1 MCGIL
6 GVLGNT
12 APFSESAF
20 KDALDTLA
28 HRGPDASATWFG
40 ESAMLGHRR
49 LAILDLSDAGI
60 QPMRDDASG
69 LIIVFNGEI
78 YNYLELRTALES
90 RGHRFKTETDTEVL
104 LKGYAEW
111 GPAVQERCNGMWA
124 FVIWDPGTRQAFFS
138 RDRFGVKPFYF
149 VDRGDQLLFASE
161 PKALH
166 RLDASLTEPDS
177 STLVELVV
185 NSRIHIGSRTAYRSI
200 KALPAAHSGSFD
212 VGSGSLTQS
221 RYWDYPEM
229 EPGARQTG
237 EYEEFAEIFADAVR
251 VRLRSDV
258 EVGLTLSGG
267 LDSSAVL
274 AASTALQ
281 PRPLKCFTSVYPGET
296 GGELNWAEA
305 AAQCAGATLTPVGSD
320 LETWWDTLQDVV
332 HHMDAPGFSPA
343 VLPLW
348 SIMAE
353 ARASNVPVL
362 LEGQGADEF
371 LAGYH
376 WHSAV
381 NALAHLRKLQLGDF
395 AGDLW
400 QIRKI
405 YGLKWGAAWM
415 ARTAFSDVYTKWIRD
430 RRFNLFHAHAVDDWR
445 DGSFEDG
452 VTNMDASHDPLRQR
466 LIRDHAIDLL
476 PSLLHYGDAI
486 SMAHGIES
494 RLPFMDYRLVEWVF
508 RNPVELIKDGRTK
521 EPVRAYLM
529 AENFDVIAARPDK
542 VGYNTPINTWYSRYC
557 NHLIRDLIANKSE
570 PIWDYMVH
578 EQVAKLADRLEHRNS
593 QQFYKILTAN
603 FWLRQLK
610 TRSSGGQGQV
620 SGRRDFAAA

>member
-12 APFSESAF
+12 ARVSEAVF

-28 HRGPDASATWFG
+28 HRGPDASATWFS
-40 ESAMLGHRR
+40 EAAMLGHRR
-49 LAILDLSDAGI
+49 LAILDLSDAGV
-60 QPMRDDASG
+60 QPMRDEASG

-78 YNYLELRTALES
+78 YNYLELRSALVS
-90 RGHRFKTETDTEVL
+90 RGHAFKTETDTEVL

-111 GPAVQERCNGMWA
+111 GPGVQERCNGMWA
-124 FVIWDPGTRQAFFS
+124 FVIWDPKTGRAFFS

-149 VDRGDQLLFASE
+149 VDRGDHVLFASE

-166 RLDASLTEPDS
+166 RLDASLTEPDPG
-177 STLVELVV
+177 TLVELVV

-200 KALPAAHSGSFD
+200 KALPAAHSARYDTS
-212 VGSGSLTQS
+212 SGSLTQS
-221 RYWDYPEM
+221 RYWDYPKT
-229 EPGARQTG
+229 EPGTEQTV
-237 EYEEFAEIFADAVR
+237 EYEEFAEIFSDAVR
-251 VRLRSDV
+251 IRLRSDV

-281 PRPLKCFTSVYPGET
+281 PRPLKCFTSVYPGEK
-296 GGELNWAEA
+296 GGELNWAQA
-305 AAQCAGATLTPVGSD
+305 AADCAGATLTPVGSD
-320 LETWWDTLQDVV
+320 LQTWWDILQDVV

-381 NALAHLRKLQLGDF
+381 NALAHLRNGQLSDF
-395 AGDLW
+395 AGALW
-400 QIRKI
+400 HIKKI
-405 YGLKWGAAWM
+405 HGLKWGAAWM

-430 RRFNLFHAHAVDDWR
+430 RRFNLFQSHAVDDWR
-445 DGSFEDG
+445 AGTFEDG
-452 VTNMDASHDPLRQR
+452 VTNRDVSHDPLRQR
-466 LIRDHAIDLL
+466 LIRDHAVDLL

-521 EPVRAYLM
+521 EPVRAYLR
-529 AENFDVIAARPDK
+529 AENFDVIANRPDK
-542 VGYNTPINTWYSRYC
+542 VGYNTPMNTWYVRYC
-557 NHLIRDLIANKSE
+557 DHLIRDLIANKAE
-570 PIWDYMVH
+570 PIWEYMAR
-578 EQVAKLADRLEHRNS
+578 EQVARLADQLGHRNS

-603 FWLRQLK
+603 FWLRELK
-610 TRSSGGQGQV
+610 ARSLRQDERALERNQV
-620 SGRRDFAAA
+620 AAA